1 MTPENS
7 WKKKS
12 RMESLSKGL
21 KSAFHQKG
29 DVYVDG
35 MLVGVRDGRGTSPP
49 FLMVRDQIG

>member
-1 MTPENS
+1 MAPKNS

-29 DVYVDG
+29 DGFGVG
-35 MLVGVRDGRGTSPP
+35 MLVGIRDGRGPSPL
-49 FLMVRDQIG
+49 FLMIRDQIG